1 MRRDKDVKNIALIGF
16 SATGKSTVAKKV
28 AEYLHWDYTD
38 TDDEIVKVGGKTIP
52 EIFKQDGED
61 AFRQLECKVLEQT
74 CRMKKVIFSTG
85 GGIILNP
92 ENIKILQKTSVI
104 ICLEAKIETIYQ
116 RLLRDALYSSS
127 PVVRPLLAGEDSLK
141 RITEL
146 KNYRQPYY
154 SIADWT
160 VHTDNLTIE
169 EVSREV
175 IRGWHYIQRSCI
187 NAQQNSE
194 NDIACV
200 VETLSKRYAVLV
212 GWGLLSKLGEK
223 MRESGLSGKAV
234 IISDELVFA
243 IYGEQ
248 TKKTM
253 EKAGFEVNYFLV
265 SPGEASKNISETVKI
280 YDFLIKQH
288 VERSDVLVALGGGM
302 IGDLAGFVAAT
313 YLRGISW
320 VQVPTSLVGMVDA
333 SIGGKVAID
342 HPCGKN
348 LIGSFYQP
356 CFVLADVQTL
366 SSLPQR
372 ELTSGWAEVVKYGL
386 ILDAEFFK
394 ILEDN
399 VDDLVRLTPDITAK
413 VIAQSACLK
422 ASVVSEDER
431 DTGKR
436 IILNYGHTVAHGLE
450 STTKYGVFL
459 HGEAV
464 SIGMMAAAKLSQRL
478 GLLPSDTVQRQQ
490 VLLERFHL
498 PVNCS
503 GIESDDVLTA
513 MKWDKKVRNKAIQWV
528 LLERIGK
535 AVVRNDVPQ
544 DCVLGVLKEVME
556 A

>member
-1 MRRDKDVKNIALIGF
+1 M
-16 SATGKSTVAKKV
+16 
-28 AEYLHWDYTD
+28 
-38 TDDEIVKVGGKTIP
+38 
-52 EIFKQDGED
+52 
-61 AFRQLECKVLEQT
+61 
-74 CRMKKVIFSTG
+74 
-85 GGIILNP
+85 
-92 ENIKILQKTSVI
+92 
-104 ICLEAKIETIYQ
+104 
-116 RLLRDALYSSS
+116 
-127 PVVRPLLAGEDSLK
+127 
-141 RITEL
+141 
-146 KNYRQPYY
+146 
-154 SIADWT
+154 
-160 VHTDNLTIE
+160 
-169 EVSREV
+169 
-175 IRGWHYIQRSCI
+175 IRGWHYIQRSGI

-194 NDIACV
+194 TDIACV
-200 VETLSKRYAVLV
+200 VETPSKRYAVFV

-248 TKKTM
+248 AKKTL
-253 EKAGFEVNYFLV
+253 EKASFEVSYFLV
-265 SPGEASKNISETVKI
+265 SPGESSKNIHEAVKI
-280 YDFLIKQH
+280 YDFLIKQQ

-320 VQVPTSLVGMVDA
+320 VQVPTSLIGMVDA

-342 HPCGKN
+342 HPRGKN
-348 LIGSFYQP
+348 LIGAFYQP

-366 SSLPQR
+366 SSLPPR
-372 ELTSGWAEVVKYGL
+372 ELTSGWAEVIKYGL

-394 ILEDN
+394 NLEEN
-399 VDDLVRLTPDITAK
+399 VEALVCLKPDITVKA
-413 VIAQSACLK
+413 IAHCACIK

-464 SIGMMAAAKLSQRL
+464 SIGMMAATKLSQRL

-490 VLLERFHL
+490 VLLEKFHL
-498 PVNCS
+498 PVSCS
-503 GIESDDVLTA
+503 GIDIDDVLTA

-528 LLERIGK
+528 LLECIGK

-544 DCVLGVLKEVME
+544 ECVLGVLKEVIK